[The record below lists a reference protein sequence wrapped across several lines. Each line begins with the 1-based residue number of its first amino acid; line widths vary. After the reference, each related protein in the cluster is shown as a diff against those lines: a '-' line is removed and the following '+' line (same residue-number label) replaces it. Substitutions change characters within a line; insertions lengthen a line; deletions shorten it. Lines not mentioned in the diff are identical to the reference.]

1 MKLHEYQSKELFRQ
15 YGIDVPPGE
24 VADTVEQ
31 ATDIATRLDAGLYV
45 VKAQILAGGRG
56 KAGGVKLAR
65 SVDEVTS
72 IAANLIGAELK
83 TYQSGD
89 KGIPVHKVL
98 VTTGVDIEKEFY
110 FGMVLDRARGA
121 VTAMASSEGGVEIE
135 EVARKTPEKIV
146 KASFLPDRG
155 LTRFQA
161 MKLGVALGLQGDTLK
176 QAITMFMAAA
186 KLFVEQDA
194 SLVEINPLV
203 LMPDGNLSAV
213 DAKVNIDDNA
223 LFRHQELADIRDT
236 SEDDPNETEAAK
248 FGLNYIKLDGTIG
261 CMVNGAGLAMAT
273 MDTIKLYGAE
283 PANFLDV
290 GGGATVENV
299 SAAFRILMGDPDV
312 KAILVNIFGG
322 IMRCDVIAE
331 GIVEA
336 SRRIDI
342 SVPLVVRLSG
352 TNVDEGKKIL
362 AASGIAMTPADTI
375 AEAARAVVDAVQKA

>member
-15 YGIDVPPGE
+15 YGIAVPPGD
-24 VADTVEQ
+24 VAETAEE
-31 ATDIATRLDAGLYV
+31 ATAIATRLDTGLYV

-65 SVDEVTS
+65 SVDEVTDT
-72 IAANLIGAELK
+72 ARKLIGAELK

-89 KGIPVHKVL
+89 KGIAVHKVL
-98 VTTGVDIEKEFY
+98 VTAGVDIEKELY

-135 EVARKTPEKIV
+135 EVARTAPEKIV

-161 MKLGVALGLQGDTLK
+161 TKLGVALGLHGDTLK
-176 QAITMFMAAA
+176 QAIAMFMAAA

-203 LMPDGNLSAV
+203 LMPDGALSAV

-236 SEDDPNETEAAK
+236 SEDDPNETEAATY
-248 FGLNYIKLDGTIG
+248 GLNYIKLDGSIG

-299 SAAFRILMGDPDV
+299 SAAFRILMGDPAV

-336 SRRIDI
+336 SRTIDI

-352 TNVDEGKKIL
+352 TNVEEGKRIL
-362 AASGIAMTPADTI
+362 TASGIPMTPADTI
-375 AEAARAVVDAVQKA
+375 AEAAQAVVNAVNNA